1 MSYQYGPPQGPPHGG
16 GYPPQGPPGPPHGP
30 GGYGYPPPPP
40 PPPHRRKNNHTGLKV
55 AAGIVGGI
63 VVFLIVIGAIG
74 AALGGS
80 TGTGRERLTVAEP
93 TSAATGSQEPAADSE
108 TSAEATPTPSST
120 PTVMKPRTYRGVG
133 DKVVKVKETEDILLA
148 TLTHQGTSNFI
159 VNPLD
164 PGGAEQM
171 TMVNAIGN
179 YRGTVLVNEENG
191 KVLRGIKIK
200 ADGAWTLTLKP
211 LVMARQWTGARVAGR
226 GDDVLLLSPASS
238 GLTTVKVNHSG
249 SSNFIVHSY
258 AEGSGEGLINEIG
271 SYRGEVLLPD
281 GTVLV
286 TILADGRWT
295 FTKS

>member
-1 MSYQYGPPQGPPHGG
+1 MSYQYGPPQGSPRG
-16 GYPPQGPPGPPHGP
+16 GYPPQGPPGPPYGP
-30 GGYGYPPPPP
+30 GGYGFPPPQ
-40 PPPHRRKNNHTGLKV
+40 PPPHRRKNNYTGLKV

-63 VVFLIVIGAIG
+63 VVFLIVIGVIG
-74 AALGGS
+74 AALGGAS
-80 TGTGRERLTVAEP
+80 ERGRERLTVAEHTP
-93 TSAATGSQEPAADSE
+93 ATAESQEPAADSE
-108 TSAEATPTPSST
+108 TPADATPTPSPT
-120 PTVMKPRTYRGVG
+120 PTAVKPRTYRGVG
-133 DKVVKVKETEDILLA
+133 DKVIKVRETEDILLA

-164 PGGAEQM
+164 PGGAEQA
-171 TMVNAIGN
+171 TIVNEIGN
-179 YRGTVLVNEENG
+179 YRGTILVNEENG
-191 KVLRGIKIK
+191 KVLRGFKIK

-211 LVMARQWTGARVAGR
+211 LVMARQWTNARVSGR

-258 AEGSGEGLINEIG
+258 SEGSGEGLINEIG

-281 GTVLV
+281 GTLLV
-286 TILADGRWT
+286 TIQADGRWT